1 MMDFSNRE
9 DMGFFLQ
16 KYTDSILFPL
26 VADLFLIDKDYPE
39 AEEICETGL
48 NHHPDNPDG
57 LFILAQIQKEKKDYK
72 KAEKTLKR
80 LLSSHTVYPEALMLL
95 SEVQE
100 QLNRS
105 LNTVK
110 AVKKKYER
118 FDYSFEYPDRKM
130 GRKKKKANN
139 RKIQQ
144 PISSTD
150 LKPLKVSPKLATFT
164 LVEILENQ
172 GLYPQAMDVLD
183 MLEEKDKDKK
193 KLTECRNRILKKFHT
208 NK

>member
-1 MMDFSNRE
+1 
-9 DMGFFLQ
+9 
-16 KYTDSILFPL
+16 
-26 VADLFLIDKDYPE
+26 
-39 AEEICETGL
+39 
-48 NHHPDNPDG
+48 
-57 LFILAQIQKEKKDYK
+57 
-72 KAEKTLKR
+72 
-80 LLSSHTVYPEALMLL
+80 
-95 SEVQE
+95 
-100 QLNRS
+100 
-105 LNTVK
+105 
-110 AVKKKYER
+110 
-118 FDYSFEYPDRKM
+118 M